1 MKEKIYLWLT
11 ILNIV
16 LFSISLSFY
25 FQSYFVSFF
34 WLFLL
39 MIITYSVREKKDEW
53 ISIFINSMIFLLAP
67 IGFFHWIWLTILIP
81 LIYFLLPIFLSYE
94 KITNKQLNVFI
105 MFMLIIWIT
114 IFFISQYFNFL
125 GYFPFL
131 YLFLYICSFVWLSC
145 FFLKRKFK
153 IYWIMLLYVFL
164 FCMSIYLNQDYFS
177 INPLIITET
186 KFDFNPFIIAF
197 VYLPLIIPSILT
209 TFSLLY
215 VKLSETEDLKERH

>member
-67 IGFFHWIWLTILIP
+67 IGFLHWIWLTILIS
-81 LIYFLLPIFLSYE
+81 LIYFLLPIFLPYE
-94 KITNKQLNVFI
+94 KITNKKLNVLI
-105 MFMLIIWIT
+105 MFILIIWIT

-125 GYFPFL
+125 EYYSL
-131 YLFLYICSFVWLSC
+131 LNLLLYICSFMWLSC
-145 FFLKRKFK
+145 FFLKRKYK

-164 FCMSIYLNQDYFS
+164 FFISFYLNQDYFS
-177 INPLIITET
+177 INPLTITET

-197 VYLPLIIPSILT
+197 VYLPLLFPSVLT
-209 TFSLLY
+209 TFGLLY
-215 VKLSETEDLKERH
+215 VNLSETEGLIEKH

>member
-1 MKEKIYLWLT
+1 
-11 ILNIV
+11 
-16 LFSISLSFY
+16 
-25 FQSYFVSFF
+25 
-34 WLFLL
+34 
-39 MIITYSVREKKDEW
+39 
-53 ISIFINSMIFLLAP
+53 MIFLLAP
-67 IGFFHWIWLTILIP
+67 IGFLHWIGLTILIS

-94 KITNKQLNVFI
+94 KITNKQLNVLI

-114 IFFISQYFNFL
+114 IFFISKHFNFL

-177 INPLIITET
+177 ISPLIIKET
-186 KFDFNPFIIAF
+186 RFDFNPFIIAF
-197 VYLPLIIPSILT
+197 VYLPLLFPSVLT
-209 TFSLLY
+209 TFGLLY
-215 VKLSETEDLKERH
+215 VKLSEAEDLIDRH